1 MKRNLIALAALGL
14 FAFGCGES
22 PTSTN
27 SETADLGATPEFA
40 RRGPLVSQVS
50 VGSPDA
56 CEAFGAPTGCDA
68 NYSLVAN
75 EYADGSVTGEWTDQ
89 FGHGNG
95 GFHATI
101 DCLSV
106 DGNEAWVS
114 GVVTYPKDFAGLPV
128 GARVAD
134 NGTSKNDPADQI
146 SFSFFGGD
154 APSCTEQPDYGLFDL
169 TNGQVIVR

>member
-1 MKRNLIALAALGL
+1 MKRNLIALAAFGL
-14 FAFGCGES
+14 FAFGCAES
-22 PTSTN
+22 PTATN
-27 SETADLGATPEFA
+27 SETANLGATPEFA
-40 RRGPLVSQVS
+40 RRGPLVHFVS

-56 CEAFGAPTGCDA
+56 CEALGLAPGCDA
-68 NYSLVAN
+68 NYSLVAS
-75 EYADGSVTGEWTDQ
+75 EYADGSVRGEWTDQ

-106 DGNEAWVS
+106 NGSDAWVS
-114 GVVTYPKDFAGLPV
+114 GVITTPAFAGEPAI
-128 GARVAD
+128 ARIHD
-134 NGTSKNDPADQI
+134 NPDQI

-154 APSCTEQPDYGLFDL
+154 APSCTEQPDYGLLDL